1 MDLAAVGRWLPKAH
15 VAEDIANLR
24 LAYPED
30 AAFAA
35 AIAAVAVAV
44 AVETA
49 LALREQFGTRL
60 EYGLASYYRAKF
72 QSERKR
78 W

>member
-1 MDLAAVGRWLPKAH
+1 VDLAAVGRWLPKAH

-44 AVETA
+44 ETA
-49 LALREQFGTRL
+49 LAQREQFGTRL

>member
-1 MDLAAVGRWLPKAH
+1 MLEPIVPAPKALRKAD

-44 AVETA
+44 ETA
-49 LALREQFGTRL
+49 LAQREQFGTRL

>member
-1 MDLAAVGRWLPKAH
+1 LAEAAH
-15 VAEDIANLR
+15 VAEDIGNLR

-44 AVETA
+44 AVAVETA
-49 LALREQFGTRL
+49 LSREV
-60 EYGLASYYRAKF
+60 SI
-72 QSERKR
+72 
-78 W
+78 